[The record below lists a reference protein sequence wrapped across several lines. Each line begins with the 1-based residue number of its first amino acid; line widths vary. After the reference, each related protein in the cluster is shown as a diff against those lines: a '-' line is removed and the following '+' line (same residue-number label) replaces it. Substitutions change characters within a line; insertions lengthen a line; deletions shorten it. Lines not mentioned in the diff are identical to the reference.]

1 MEFLLGAGA
10 GADADADA
18 DAALLFAWRLQ
29 ATTTPMTTT
38 STMPTGTAM
47 ATMRTVLDDES
58 DDDAAAVVDAGGGLV
73 AGGLTPPPDGAV
85 VGGVAVVVVPT
96 TSTLTV
102 GDTYAMVGAVGDWDA
117 TVFKFVLKDGS
128 VTVVLSDSAWAV
140 VSARMDAVM
149 ETELNTTSRRLDET
163 EEAVT
168 EIRLMSMRSKFDRYW
183 R

>member
-1 MEFLLGAGA
+1 MEFLLGAEA
-10 GADADADA
+10 GADADA

-38 STMPTGTAM
+38 STTPTGTAM

-102 GDTYAMVGAVGDWDA
+102 DTTAKVGAVGDWDA
-117 TVFKFVLKDGS
+117 TVFKFALKVSS

-168 EIRLMSMRSKFDRYW
+168 EIRLMSMLSKFDRYW